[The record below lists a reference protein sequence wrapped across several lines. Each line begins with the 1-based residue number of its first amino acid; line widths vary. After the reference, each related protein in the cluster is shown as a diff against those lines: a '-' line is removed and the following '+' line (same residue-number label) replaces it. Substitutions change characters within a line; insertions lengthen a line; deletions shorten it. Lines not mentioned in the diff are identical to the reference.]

1 MNYFER
7 AKKFR
12 AKKRL
17 GQNFLIDGEVID
29 DIIEAADIQPDET
42 VVEIGG
48 GLGFVTERLVELAKK
63 VVVIELDE
71 DMVEQLSKI
80 DADNLEIIHAD
91 ILKTDISQ
99 FGENIKIVAN
109 IPYYITSPILAHL
122 LGEVDDLDNKNRKAI
137 SEIVMMTQY
146 EAALRI
152 TADENS
158 PEKAYGPLTIL
169 SKFNA
174 DTEMVR
180 FVKSKSFFP
189 APKVNSAVVKFFVK
203 DKPILDL
210 NDYSFF
216 RKVVRACFGTRRK
229 NIKNSL
235 TIGGFSKDAV
245 QKTLTELNIP
255 ETSRGE
261 TLSIEKIG
269 ELSEKLKENL

>member
-48 GLGFVTERLVELAKK
+48 GLGFVTERLVEFAKK

-91 ILKTDISQ
+91 VLKTDISQ
-99 FGENIKIVAN
+99 FGENIKVVAN

-122 LGEVDDLDNKNRKAI
+122 LGEVDDLDNKNRKSI
-137 SEIVMMTQY
+137 SEIIMMTQY

-152 TADENS
+152 TADEFS
-158 PEKAYGPLTIL
+158 SEKAYGPLTIL

-180 FVKSKSFFP
+180 FVKAKSFFP
-189 APKVNSAVVKFFVK
+189 APKVNSAVVKFVVK
-203 DKPILDL
+203 DKPVLDL
-210 NDYSFF
+210 ADYSFF

-245 QKTLTELNIP
+245 QKTLAELNIP

-269 ELSEKLKENL
+269 ELSERLKENL